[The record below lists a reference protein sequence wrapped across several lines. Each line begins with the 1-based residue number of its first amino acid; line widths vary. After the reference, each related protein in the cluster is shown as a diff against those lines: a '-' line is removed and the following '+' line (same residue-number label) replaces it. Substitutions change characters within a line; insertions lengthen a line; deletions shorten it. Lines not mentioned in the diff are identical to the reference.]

1 MCVVVVTVE
10 CGGGGGASDGGCS
23 RHVGGAIVVEILTA
37 FHPRSWWFGSRRFH
51 NGAER

>member
-10 CGGGGGASDGGCS
+10 CGGGASDGGCS
-23 RHVGGAIVVEILTA
+23 HRVGGAIVVKILTT

-51 NGAER
+51 NEAER